1 MREGV
6 DEGWMGER
14 ESGMEW
20 MKVEWESESGRE
32 GWSG

>member
-20 MKVEWESESGRE
+20 MRVEWESGRE